1 MATEPATYRA
11 VETWDRDSGEGRG
24 GSASQRPTHIL
35 IVMKQRLYQEME
47 KLLTIAAN
55 LCQTQPKQS
64 HYLLKIKLRKLRTQ
78 NFLNRP
84 QLIFNTEP
92 RERTELLRKKL
103 LDLTKI

>member
-11 VETWDRDSGEGRG
+11 VETWDRDSGGGGR

-47 KLLTIAAN
+47 KLPTIAAN

-64 HYLLKIKLRKLRTQ
+64 HYLLKIKLSPWYTKMG
-78 NFLNRP
+78 
-84 QLIFNTEP
+84 NTLP
-92 RERTELLRKKL
+92 RSI
-103 LDLTKI
+103 LTW